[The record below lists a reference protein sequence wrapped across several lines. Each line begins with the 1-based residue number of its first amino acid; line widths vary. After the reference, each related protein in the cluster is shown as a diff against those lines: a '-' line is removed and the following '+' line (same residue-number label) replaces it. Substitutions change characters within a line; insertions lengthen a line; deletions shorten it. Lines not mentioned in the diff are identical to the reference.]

1 MASLEKPGLDEG
13 CVSDCILPVQT
24 YLNTCQ
30 PENMETTRILNAV
43 ISYTFRARGMVEYGQ
58 YECAIDGVWSGGRR

>member
-1 MASLEKPGLDEG
+1 M
-13 CVSDCILPVQT
+13 CVTC
-24 YLNTCQ
+24 NT
-30 PENMETTRILNAV
+30 LV